1 LQEDQYMKLKRYA
14 LPWFLTGLAL
24 VLIVSACGDDDG
36 GDNGSGDTPTP
47 SSSVIVSTSTVFP
60 DEGFQ
65 FEINEVGLGEDG
77 WVALNNYTDQPASMK
92 GLFLCQPPVCV
103 ELPDVEVAAETTAI
117 VALGNGDD
125 LQGVVATDADLALA
139 PPNGELAL
147 FAGDDAG
154 DSSKIRSY
162 LEWGSEPHEATDVA
176 IEAGLWIE
184 GSYAPTSDSA
194 TRLFRSDE
202 GLWLFE

>member
-1 LQEDQYMKLKRYA
+1 MKLKRYA
-14 LPWFLTGLAL
+14 LPWLLVGLTLL
-24 VLIVSACGDDDG
+24 LIVSACGDDDG
-36 GDNGSGDTPTP
+36 GDGNGSGDDDTATP

-65 FEINEVGLGEDG
+65 LEINGVGLGEDG
-77 WVALNNYTDQPASMK
+77 WVALNNYTDQAASLK

-125 LQGVVATDADLALA
+125 LQNVVVADAGLTLS

-147 FAGDDAG
+147 FAGDDTG

-162 LEWGSEPHEATDVA
+162 LEWGSEPHEATSVA

-184 GSYAPTSDSA
+184 GSYAPTSDGA

>member
-1 LQEDQYMKLKRYA
+1 MLKRYA

-24 VLIVSACGDDDG
+24 VLIVSACGDDDDGG
-36 GDNGSGDTPTP
+36 GDGSPTP
-47 SSSVIVSTSTVFP
+47 VGSVIVSTSTVFP

-65 FEINEVGLGEDG
+65 FEINEVGLGDDG

-117 VALGNGDD
+117 VALGNGDS
-125 LQGVVATDADLALA
+125 LQDVVVTDADLTLS

-147 FAGDDAG
+147 FAGDDTG

-162 LEWGSEPHEATDVA
+162 LEWGSEPHEATGVA

-184 GSYAPTSDSA
+184 GSYAPTSDGA
-194 TRLFRSDE
+194 TLLFRSDE